1 MIQRNWMR
9 GAWKRWRNEMSRAR
23 RIKIWTAFLAMI
35 AMAGTWLLAIMA
47 GTSERNA
54 ESLSLVSMFIGLMI
68 YCTIEQK
75 YKQS

>member
-1 MIQRNWMR
+1 M
-9 GAWKRWRNEMSRAR
+9 
-23 RIKIWTAFLAMI
+23 AMI
-35 AMAGTWLLAIMA
+35 AMAGAWLLAIMA
-47 GTSERNA
+47 GMSERNA